1 MTHPLTPR
9 EKVELKPCPFC
20 GGETIST
27 HSQDMTEGPAYFWH
41 KCETCGAETE
51 GDYGEAEAASMWNR
65 RTALASGSGDQSSD
79 ATNMVDH
86 AGLARLAQT
95 AIEAVALGD
104 GLPEAALTRFHT
116 AANPATVRA
125 LIAEVAALRGER
137 DQIAGESIWWKGVIG
152 DGSHQPSGEV
162 RSIKHLHPAMVKPIY
177 EAHKGTAVADVIA
190 GLVFSL
196 AINQN
201 REQFLVAHAN
211 DRATE
216 AERKLA
222 EAVGHGRK
230 LLYLVDGGPSTG
242 TDVHSWAEAA
252 RAFLNKEAERG

>member
-116 AANPATVRA
+116 AANPATVLA
-125 LIAEVAALRGER
+125 LLAKNAALRAKVDSHR
-137 DQIAGESIWWKGVIG
+137 QTIA
-152 DGSHQPSGEV
+152 DD
-162 RSIKHLHPAMVKPIY
+162 
-177 EAHKGTAVADVIA
+177 TARMITLGQKA
-190 GLVFSL
+190 
-196 AINQN
+196 
-201 REQFLVAHAN
+201 

-216 AERKLA
+216 AKRKLA